1 MEKLKDFWKNKTDEE
16 RRKIVVY
23 SIFGVVAV
31 LLFIGVY
38 ALNSGD
44 DKQVVSE
51 ISNPDAKEAQKYNS
65 RTEANQ
71 LGTKDSTSMN
81 TAMDGIF
88 GSSSSDEFEADT
100 YSQPSYTEPTY
111 TEPTYT
117 PPNYNNNNNSG
128 SSSSGS
134 GGKKSSNYNSHSTY
148 GDYSMW
154 QAEEPKNNSIEY
166 TELKNYPSPKKQQK
180 SASQSSSANYEEV
193 QTYTQPSYG
202 VNEKKSIPAQGKKVR
217 AKLVSKG
224 YATSGRSLSF
234 VLLEEVAIGGE
245 QAKKGQVITGNA
257 VADGERLLVKFG
269 TAKVNGKTVNANA
282 FLIGYDGQEGLPVR
296 GSSNNNGN
304 GAGEFARN
312 EAQGAVSSI
321 PVVGGILSR
330 ATSNSSSRNNNESKI
345 QLPNNVECTI
355 MFN

>member
-1 MEKLKDFWKNKTDEE
+1 MEKLKEFWTNKTDEE
-16 RRKIVVY
+16 RRKIIVY
-23 SIFGVVAV
+23 AVFGFVSV

-44 DKQVVSE
+44 DKQTVSE
-51 ISNPDAKEAQKYNS
+51 ITNPDAKEAQKYNS
-65 RTEANQ
+65 RAEANQ

-81 TAMDGIF
+81 TAMDGLF
-88 GSSSSDEFEADT
+88 GSSSSDEIPTDT

-117 PPNYNNNNNSG
+117 PPSYNNNSG
-128 SSSSGS
+128 GSSS
-134 GGKKSSNYNSHSTY
+134 GGKKGGNYNSHSTY

-154 QAEEPKNNSIEY
+154 QAEEPQNNSIEY
-166 TELKNYPSPKKQQK
+166 TEVKNYPTTKKQQK
-180 SASQSSSANYEEV
+180 NSQSNTASYEEV
-193 QTYTQPSYG
+193 PTYSQPNYG
-202 VNEKKSIPAQGKKVR
+202 NSEKKTNLSQGKKVR

-234 VLLEEVAIGGE
+234 VLLEDVNISGE

-257 VADGERLLVKFG
+257 VADGERLLVRFG
-269 TAKVNGKTVNANA
+269 TIKVNGKTVNANA
-282 FLIGYDGQEGLPVR
+282 FLLGYDGQEGLPVR
-296 GSSNNNGN
+296 GSSNNSGS
-304 GAGEFARN
+304 GAGEFAKN
-312 EAQGAVSSI
+312 EAQGVVSGI

-330 ATSNSSSRNNNESKI
+330 ATSGGSGSRNNESKI
-345 QLPNNVECTI
+345 QLPNNVECQI